1 MYETVPRATMVAREW
16 KPPLLRNRSLQLFE
30 PKGEQHGVLKWNCS
44 LLIKSELQLY
54 SQRLASCQ
62 VGNHVVVSDG
72 SKMLIPMNILDTCLH
87 KVVTSHL
94 LLRVS
99 SENIYR
105 LKSTTCSSVMVCYIF
120 PEVRY
125 TPQGPYLQS

>member
-1 MYETVPRATMVAREW
+1 M
-16 KPPLLRNRSLQLFE
+16 
-30 PKGEQHGVLKWNCS
+30 
-44 LLIKSELQLY
+44 
-54 SQRLASCQ
+54 
-62 VGNHVVVSDG
+62 VSDG

-87 KVVTSHL
+87 KVVTSHP

>member
-1 MYETVPRATMVAREW
+1 MISRLA
-16 KPPLLRNRSLQLFE
+16 SLQLFE

-44 LLIKSELQLY
+44 LLIESELQRH

-94 LLRVS
+94 LVRVS

>member
-1 MYETVPRATMVAREW
+1 MYETVPRATMIARER
-16 KPPLLRNRSLQLFE
+16 KPPLLRNGSLQLFE
-30 PKGEQHGVLKWNCS
+30 PKGEQHVVLKWNCS

-94 LLRVS
+94 LLPVS
-99 SENIYR
+99 SANIYR

>member
-1 MYETVPRATMVAREW
+1 MISRLA
-16 KPPLLRNRSLQLFE
+16 SLQLFE

-44 LLIKSELQLY
+44 LLINNELQLY

-72 SKMLIPMNILDTCLH
+72 SKMLILMNILDTCMH
-87 KVVTSHL
+87 KVVTAT
-94 LLRVS
+94 RS
-99 SENIYR
+99 SGIIGKYLQTEKHD
-105 LKSTTCSSVMVCYIF
+105 LPFSSVCYIF

>member
-1 MYETVPRATMVAREW
+1 MISRLA
-16 KPPLLRNRSLQLFE
+16 SLQLFE

-72 SKMLIPMNILDTCLH
+72 SKMLIPMNILDTCLR

-94 LLRVS
+94 LLPVS
-99 SENIYR
+99 SANIYR
-105 LKSTTCSSVMVCYIF
+105 LKSTTCSSVMVCYILA
-120 PEVRY
+120 EVRY

>member
-1 MYETVPRATMVAREW
+1 MYETVPRATMIAREW
-16 KPPLLRNRSLQLFE
+16 KPPLLRNGSLQLFE

-72 SKMLIPMNILDTCLH
+72 SMMLIPMNILDTCLH

-94 LLRVS
+94 LVRVS
-99 SENIYR
+99 SEI
-105 LKSTTCSSVMVCYIF
+105 
-120 PEVRY
+120 
-125 TPQGPYLQS
+125 YLQTEKHDLLFNYGMLHVP